1 MGKTPSPGKWIKSLL
16 GKKSSKSSLEK
27 GGEKLVRRV
36 NVLFFFFCSV
46 GKLYDE

>member
-27 GGEKLVRRV
+27 GGEKLVRIYSESSA
-36 NVLFFFFCSV
+36 FFFYLC
-46 GKLYDE
+46 EN